1 MIAYAIESV
10 LAQDFHHFEHII
22 VDGGS
27 TDNTLRI
34 LNSYPH
40 LKVLSEP
47 DQGMYDA
54 LNKGLQIAAGEIIG
68 FLNTDDLYADNIFH
82 SLAREFENP
91 DVMAVAGRAVV
102 FRELADRKI
111 KIVDTYS
118 PDAMNLVECSTIGRN
133 FFNAW
138 FFRRS
143 VFGQI
148 GGFNSSYKI
157 VGDREFMFRFALK
170 GLRYTVIDHLVY
182 KYRQHDESLTFD
194 KNSQTL
200 ERSAKEHLMMTH
212 VYLVDHRLP
221 AEVRKLLIQLHTS
234 EAVNLAA
241 RSLWMWNFKNFIHY
255 SIEGSKYSIA
265 WPLKFFQ
272 YILRMGWKRL
282 RTKSFGIKPQGSR
295 SWE

>member
-1 MIAYAIESV
+1 
-10 LAQDFHHFEHII
+10 
-22 VDGGS
+22 
-27 TDNTLRI
+27 
-34 LNSYPH
+34 
-40 LKVLSEP
+40 
-47 DQGMYDA
+47 MYDA

-111 KIVDTYS
+111 KIVDEYS

-170 GLRYTVIDHLVY
+170 GLRYTVIDNLVY
-182 KYRQHDESLTFD
+182 KYRQHEESLTFD

-200 ERSAKEHLMMTH
+200 ERSAKEHLMMTR

-221 AEVRKLLIQLHTS
+221 AEVRKLLIQLRTS